1 MPYVKSHDRNQMFMT
16 SLDML
21 VDPDSHARI
30 IDAFIDSLDLKEMGF
45 THTAPSEVGRP
56 AYDVEVVF
64 IRPSEQHPI
73 FQKAG
78 ESLSC

>member
-56 AYDVEVVF
+56 AYDPGTMLKLYLYCKRQALFYIV
-64 IRPSEQHPI
+64 R
-73 FQKAG
+73 
-78 ESLSC
+78 